1 MIHGDTRNIAAE
13 GENTVSSAPQPPAR
27 LSSEDVIVNAPM
39 SYAGSAQ
46 RIFRL
51 RRRAH
56 SGGAKTA
63 VTVLAIVLVL
73 LAWAVVTVWYL
84 VWGLWLVP
92 YRILRRGA
100 RKRKSE
106 ALRHRELMGTIQGSA
121 AASAAAIV
129 TATTTGTVLGRD
141 TPVEQP
147 HLRIDDG
154 EREHAAAQ
162 LHANYMAGRLTHQE
176 LDERLAGTYAA
187 LTRGDLAA
195 LLGDLPAL
203 PAGELGTGV

>member
-1 MIHGDTRNIAAE
+1 MST
-13 GENTVSSAPQPPAR
+13 PQPPAR
-27 LSSEDVIVNAPM
+27 LASEDVIINAPL

-46 RIFRL
+46 RIMRL
-51 RRRAH
+51 RRHAH
-56 SGGAKTA
+56 SPGALAA

-73 LAWAVVTVWYL
+73 LAWAFITVWYL

-100 RKRKSE
+100 RKRKAE

-129 TATTTGTVLGRD
+129 TATTTGTVLGAE
-141 TPVEQP
+141 TPPVAQP

-154 EREHAAAQ
+154 EREHAAVQ
-162 LHANYMAGRLTHQE
+162 LRAHYMAGRLTHDE
-176 LDERLAGTYAA
+176 LDERLAGTHAA
-187 LTRGDLAA
+187 LTRGDLAT
-195 LLGDLPAL
+195 LLGDLPSL
-203 PAGELGTGV
+203 PSGDTGGLTT

>member
-1 MIHGDTRNIAAE
+1 MST
-13 GENTVSSAPQPPAR
+13 APQPPAR
-27 LSSEDVIVNAPM
+27 LASEDVIINAPM

-56 SGGAKTA
+56 SGGAKAA

-73 LAWAVVTVWYL
+73 LAWAVVTAWY
-84 VWGLWLVP
+84 VFWGLWLIP
-92 YRILRRGA
+92 YRFLRRGA
-100 RKRKSE
+100 RKRKAE

-129 TATTTGTVLGRD
+129 MASTTGTVGA
-141 TPVEQP
+141 TVAAIEQP
-147 HLRIDDG
+147 HVRVDAD
-154 EREHAAAQ
+154 ERERAATA
-162 LHANYMAGRLTHQE
+162 LHAHYVAGRLTHDE
-176 LDERLAGTYAA
+176 LDDRVAQAYAA
-187 LTRGDLAA
+187 RTRGDLAS